1 MVEAQD
7 WGGLTSAAVAEPTR
21 TGQTCCKPSCH
32 PKAPECPRASSK
44 PPAQQPMASTR
55 QPRVPREGNR
65 PPHYRARD
73 RFRMT
78 AISGDK
84 KKKKSTLQLQ
94 GGRKEKPLPLRG
106 WASPCALQGTAAGR
120 QGWSWPCPAL
130 RLWHCQRG
138 CTAHLPPKYLSLLN
152 TTSS

>member
-84 KKKKSTLQLQ
+84 KKKNPPCSCRGEGKRNHFHCEAGRAPVRCRGRRQ
-94 GGRKEKPLPLRG
+94 GGRDGAGPARLCG
-106 WASPCALQGTAAGR
+106 SGTA
-120 QGWSWPCPAL
+120 
-130 RLWHCQRG
+130 RG
-138 CTAHLPPKYLSLLN
+138 AARHIYLLN
-152 TTSS
+152 TSPS

>member
-1 MVEAQD
+1 MGEAQD

-44 PPAQQPMASTR
+44 PPAQQPMAGTR

-65 PPHYRARD
+65 PLHYRARD

-84 KKKKSTLQLQ
+84 KKKK
-94 GGRKEKPLPLRG
+94 KIHP
-106 WASPCALQGTAAGR
+106 AAAAAGGKER
-120 QGWSWPCPAL
+120 E
-130 RLWHCQRG
+130 
-138 CTAHLPPKYLSLLN
+138 
-152 TTSS
+152 TTSTARLGEPLCAAGDGGGAAGMELALPGSAALALPEGLHGTSTS